1 MVKVMNRKKELESL
15 LELRGLIISVMKGAV
30 EASTLE
36 NYTYGD
42 ADGSQ
47 SVRRRNPN
55 DLMKW
60 LNEVDAK
67 IEKLQRPGGG
77 IRVFS
82 TRRFGGRR

>member
-1 MVKVMNRKKELESL
+1 MNRREELKSL
-15 LELRGLIISVMKGAV
+15 LELRGLIIGVMKGVV
-30 EASTLE
+30 EASVLE
-36 NYTYGD
+36 SYTYSE

-47 SVRRRNPN
+47 TARRRNPT

-67 IEKLQRPGGG
+67 IEKLQRHGGG

-82 TRRFGGRR
+82 TNRFGGRR

>member
-1 MVKVMNRKKELESL
+1 MVKMMDRREELKSL
-15 LELRGLIISVMKGAV
+15 LELRGLIINVMKGAV
-30 EASTLE
+30 EASALE

-67 IEKLQRPGGG
+67 IEKLQRHGGG
-77 IRVFS
+77 IRTFN
-82 TRRFGGRR
+82 TNRFGGRR